1 MDSKRITL
9 AIFGNQL
16 SNSGFQPLYW
26 INNPPKELE
35 NIVPPG
41 MDDCPHFFTL
51 QQLPGY
57 TQLTLTNCRVSSF
70 QSARPGVLKMA
81 VAIPQGYRLSNGES
95 LTEVL
100 MHVYDTFR
108 QTCMTQRDEHA
119 ATFNF
124 CEKLPPASTFA
135 DIVNSYTLVPASD
148 QLPSLGII
156 GDTPL
161 LFDGMPTSNEPS
173 LLPRQRRTWYSLLLA
188 LLLGLLLGALIGWLL
203 KPGSDAASDQTV
215 TSTAVDDEEDK
226 DETDLPLLRQE
237 PVDEEYELYGNDE
250 EAYDGI
256 EEEIVDDIVPPPD
269 ARPAGRRSSRTDTI
283 PWKPEDYHQQHRNAK
298 QSEPQPKQ
306 QTDPNGNKE
315 SKYQ

>member
-1 MDSKRITL
+1 MDSKRISL

-51 QQLPGY
+51 QELPGY

-81 VAIPQGYRLSNGES
+81 VAIPNGYRLSNGES
-95 LTEVL
+95 LMEVL
-100 MHVYDTFR
+100 MHIYETFR

-148 QLPSLGII
+148 LLPTLGSF

-161 LFDGMPTSNEPS
+161 LFDGMTTSSEPS
-173 LLPRQRRTWYSLLLA
+173 LLPRQRRTWYGLLIA
-188 LLLGLLLGALIGWLL
+188 LLLGLLLGALITWLL
-203 KPGSDAASDQTV
+203 KPGPAAVSEQTIMP
-215 TSTAVDDEEDK
+215 AMIDDEDK
-226 DETDLPLLRQE
+226 NETDLPILREE

-250 EAYDGI
+250 EAYGTID
-256 EEEIVDDIVPPPD
+256 EDEVNDIVPPPE
-269 ARPAGRRSSRTDTI
+269 ARPVNGRRGSRTDTI
-283 PWKPEDYHQQHRNAK
+283 PWQPEDYHQNHRNAK

>member
-57 TQLTLTNCRVSSF
+57 TQLTLINCRVSSF

-108 QTCMTQRDEHA
+108 QTCLTQRDEHA

-148 QLPSLGII
+148 Q
-156 GDTPL
+156 
-161 LFDGMPTSNEPS
+161 
-173 LLPRQRRTWYSLLLA
+173 
-188 LLLGLLLGALIGWLL
+188 
-203 KPGSDAASDQTV
+203 TV

-226 DETDLPLLRQE
+226 DEADLPLLRQE

-256 EEEIVDDIVPPPD
+256 EEETVDDIVPPPD

-298 QSEPQPKQ
+298 QSEPQPKH